1 MLQKGPDERFDYVP
15 PCRPIHR
22 GGGYG
27 AGALVV
33 VDRALTEETV
43 MTPPGV
49 LPRRA
54 RYAHET
60 PHPAARPPTTS
71 SMETPRSAG
80 GLMLVEEEANLM
92 NGLGL
97 MVRNLK
103 NTDIGILARLTSR
116 VDPTRPT
123 TRSLEL

>member
-22 GGGYG
+22 GGGYL
-27 AGALVV
+27 AGALVVVV

-80 GLMLVEEEANLM
+80 GLMLVEEEVDLM

-97 MVRNLK
+97 MVPHTYRCSYGGGRAKTIYLQPG
-103 NTDIGILARLTSR
+103 T
-116 VDPTRPT
+116 
-123 TRSLEL
+123 